1 MGERYKTEG
10 RKTNGE
16 RRCWWT
22 KAGRTEVVG
31 KTDLIKDEEVDAV
44 GLRGWFEVEGQ
55 IMCGKE
61 KSRRELQLSGFLLW
75 CCCSVTLSCPTLC
88 NPMDYSMPGFP
99 VLHYLPEFAKTHV
112 HWVNDAIQPS
122 HPLSLPSPLAL
133 SLSQNQGL
141 LHWVGSL
148 HQVAKALA
156 LQLQHQFFQWIFR
169 VNILQDWLVWSPCC
183 LRDSQ

>member
-1 MGERYKTEG
+1 MGERHKTEG

-22 KAGRTEVVG
+22 KAGRPEVAGKMDLTE
-31 KTDLIKDEEVDAV
+31 DEEVDAI
-44 GLRGWFEVEGQ
+44 GFRGWFEVEGQ

-75 CCCSVTLSCPTLC
+75 YCCSVTQSCPALC
-88 NPMDYSMPGFP
+88 NPMDCSMPGFP

-112 HWVNDAIQPS
+112 HWVNNVIQPS

-141 LHWVGSL
+141 FQWVSSP
-148 HQVAKALA
+148 HQVATVLD
-156 LQLQHQFFQWIFR
+156 LQLQHQSFQWIFR
-169 VNILQDWLVWSPCC
+169 VDFF
-183 LRDSQ
+183 